1 MVDCGTKIDKAY
13 MNMVAQHNK
22 NRKPDAKSHETER
35 LRGGS
40 ANTRTRVNVSTKTH
54 KPAGTAA
61 THKKSFSE
69 QTNST
74 GKELRRMSR
83 SELIEVIYALEQDNQ
98 SLQKEN
104 EKLRSELND
113 KDIRIATS
121 GSIAEAALSLNHI
134 FEDAQAAADQYLS
147 SVKNAQNPTATPHR
161 RYTP

>member
-1 MVDCGTKIDKAY
+1 MSA
-13 MNMVAQHNK
+13 VAQHSGD
-22 NRKPDAKSHETER
+22 RKPDARSHGAGKP
-35 LRGGS
+35 GGVGNARARTN
-40 ANTRTRVNVSTKTH
+40 ANTKMR
-54 KPAGTAA
+54 KPANAAA
-61 THKKSFSE
+61 THKKSSAE
-69 QTNST
+69 QAGST
-74 GKELRRMSR
+74 DKELRRMSR

-147 SVKNAQNPTATPHR
+147 SIKNAQSSPTTPHTR
-161 RYTP
+161 HTS

>member
-1 MVDCGTKIDKAY
+1 MSA
-13 MNMVAQHNK
+13 MAQHNES
-22 NRKPDAKSHETER
+22 RKPDTRAHEAEKP
-35 LRGGS
+35 GGVGAS
-40 ANTRTRVNVSTKTH
+40 ALH
-54 KPAGTAA
+54 KITD
-61 THKKSFSE
+61 THKKSSAE
-69 QTNST
+69 QTDST
-74 GKELRRMSR
+74 EKELRRMSR

-147 SVKNAQNPTATPHR
+147 SIKNAQSSPTTPHTR
-161 RYTP
+161 HTS